1 MGKLTPLRLLRQTL
15 SSDQIDAG
23 KRPIALGSRV
33 CARIRCDDGPSG
45 APLPVMRQRRSNGDS
60 MVRFI
65 ALCAGL
71 AFYALEWAG
80 AEQPAALSPCKR
92 PVDQYGPRYE
102 AVSGAYRSRGVS
114 PGGGKFVTIMP
125 RDGAAPVSVTVTD
138 EVFNV
143 VGSLRIGIQITLVS
157 YVSRSLFGA
166 EPPYSCIELAR

>member
-1 MGKLTPLRLLRQTL
+1 MLGRDRSPWVRGYVLEFAAMMDRLGHRFRSCGSADQTETP
-15 SSDQIDAG
+15 
-23 KRPIALGSRV
+23 
-33 CARIRCDDGPSG
+33 
-45 APLPVMRQRRSNGDS
+45 

-102 AVSGAYRSRGVS
+102 AVSAAYRSRGVS

-157 YVSRSLFGA
+157 YVSRSLSGA
-166 EPPYSCIELAR
+166 VPPYSCIELAR